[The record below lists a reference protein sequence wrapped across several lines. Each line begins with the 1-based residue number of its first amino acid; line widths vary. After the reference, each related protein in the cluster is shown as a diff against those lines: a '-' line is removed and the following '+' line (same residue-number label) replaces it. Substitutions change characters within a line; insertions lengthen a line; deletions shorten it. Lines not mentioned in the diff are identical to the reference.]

1 MSYTLHRYFEVVGWT
16 NKNTVE
22 KQYVDFS
29 KIFKNSYPTFNPSK
43 RSLHKYCDLKS
54 ISHFKV
60 VDGFPIY
67 ENDKIVKVEF

>member
-1 MSYTLHRYFEVVGWT
+1 MSYTLHRYFEVVGLT
-16 NKNTVE
+16 NKDTVE

-29 KIFKNSYPTFNPSK
+29 KIFKDSYPTFNPSK

>member
-1 MSYTLHRYFEVVGWT
+1 MSYTLHRYFEVVGLT
-16 NKNTVE
+16 NKDTVE

-29 KIFKNSYPTFNPSK
+29 KIFKDSYPTFNLSK